1 MIKRYDACHQRTSN
15 PPPLNDEEEAAEA
28 EVEGETVASLKKKV
42 GVVRWAK
49 AMIALNDIEM
59 HVLMAIGE
67 GRHNSQDPKAN
78 LHAKQEEIRKAQ
90 VEKAQAMAAAAAEA
104 KRKKEEQEG
113 RAQEM
118 QEKAAAAWESRAT
131 TQHATL
137 ENDDAKVYGLR
148 KAQQTMRRIEKAI
161 TPRSVS
167 KDQPIPS
174 MAEFLATYELE
185 DLAEMMADEEW
196 ELRTLLNSYDKS
208 TFEKDFES
216 LKPAKRRRLQNSL
229 NDAMEA
235 LQPPTTPSPEKPPA
249 REKPAA
255 SPPRRYGR

>member
-1 MIKRYDACHQRTSN
+1 
-15 PPPLNDEEEAAEA
+15 
-28 EVEGETVASLKKKV
+28 
-42 GVVRWAK
+42 
-49 AMIALNDIEM
+49 
-59 HVLMAIGE
+59 
-67 GRHNSQDPKAN
+67 
-78 LHAKQEEIRKAQ
+78 
-90 VEKAQAMAAAAAEA
+90 
-104 KRKKEEQEG
+104 
-113 RAQEM
+113 
-118 QEKAAAAWESRAT
+118 
-131 TQHATL
+131 
-137 ENDDAKVYGLR
+137 
-148 KAQQTMRRIEKAI
+148 MRRIEKAI

-255 SPPRRYGR
+255 SPPRRYGRGPGSRGSGAGSSAGSSRRGRGRGAASSMCESSTAGGAPEDGEEEEEDDAMAADEEELMEGRRWWW